1 MNSDV
6 PEKLKII
13 QSKSLENIC
22 KEILLYSSNS
32 FVPLKT
38 IINNIFCVRWDPMGA
53 LKDGYKRI

>member
-1 MNSDV
+1 MNFDV
-6 PEKLKII
+6 SEKII
-13 QSKSLENIC
+13 QSKFLENIC

-32 FVPLKT
+32 FVPLK